1 MLCFLQASF
10 HPYFIYI
17 LSIFAISSLCNFLAI
32 YLVNARYISLVD
44 VAERVF
50 YRCVVSNT
58 LPVEHPD
65 YEVTCN
71 YEFLEDTIMDWGHEL
86 GRVRPNHFESRV
98 QKKGW
103 NRGIMTRVPVA
114 DYAKK
119 QFQLK
124 DNHPLMIMVNID

>member
-1 MLCFLQASF
+1 MNFR
-10 HPYFIYI
+10 H
-17 LSIFAISSLCNFLAI
+17 IFVL
-32 YLVNARYISLVD
+32 D

-50 YRCVVSNT
+50 YRCVVSNS

-86 GRVRPNHFESRV
+86 ARVRPSHYGSETR
-98 QKKGW
+98 KKGG
-103 NRGIMTRVPVA
+103 NMSLITRVPVA

-124 DNHPLMIMVNID
+124 DNHPLMIMVYIFLNTILINSFRLC